1 LAAAAE
7 LTPPHT
13 AMTDGLGNGTS
24 IRVSGRG
31 STGVRIVGYIARG
44 LGPRR
49 DGRNNTEIP
58 GARPPWPGSV
68 GGTIWPVR
76 PTRKRRWRSWA
87 VGPRDQPDQGQARAE
102 RLTGGAHARSKRL
115 SFGPHMSARAG
126 TQGLG
131 WRAGEVEMGQK

>member
-31 STGVRIVGYIARG
+31 SIGVRIVGYIARG

-76 PTRKRRWRSWA
+76 PTRKRWWRSWA
-87 VGPRDQPDQGQARAE
+87 VGPRDQPDQGQARAQ
-102 RLTGGAHARSKRL
+102 RDL
-115 SFGPHMSARAG
+115 RAG
-126 TQGLG
+126 PTRGARG
-131 WRAGEVEMGQK
+131 CPSVPTCRRERVRRDWAGARVK